1 MKNLIYYLIIAG
13 LTIALLFTIQKCSGK
28 ERYASTNFE
37 ALNDTIKYYKN
48 ALGDQTASVQVL
60 KLEKEDF
67 KAVILKQDAE
77 LQRLAKPFAGI
88 HNVIKY
94 KTITTVDTI
103 YINYADTLPCIFER
117 SGKKRNDWY
126 TFNYKSNQ
134 RGIQIDSLVTN
145 TETTLIT
152 GMKRKWFLGEQ
163 TLVTDITNS
172 NPHIKVTS
180 LKAAEIRIPE
190 PWYKKWYL
198 WLAAG
203 AVGGIIATR

>member
-1 MKNLIYYLIIAG
+1 MKNLIYYIIIAG
-13 LTIALLFTIQKCSGK
+13 LAIALLFAIQKCSGK
-28 ERYASTNFE
+28 ERYADANFE
-37 ALNDTIKYYKN
+37 ALNDTIKYYEN
-48 ALGDQTASVQVL
+48 ALGNQTASVQVL
-60 KLEKEDF
+60 QLEKEDF

-77 LQRLAKPFAGI
+77 LQRLTKPFTDI

-94 KTITTVDTI
+94 KTITKVDTI
-103 YINYADTLPCIFER
+103 YINYADTLPCIFQR
-117 SGKKRNDWY
+117 SGKKRTDWY

-134 RGIQIDSLVTN
+134 KGIQIDSLVAN

-152 GMKRKWFLGEQ
+152 GTKREWFLGQQ

-180 LKAAEIRIPE
+180 LKAAEIKIPE
-190 PWYKKWYL
+190 PWYRKWYF

-203 AVGGIIATR
+203 AVGGIIVSR